1 MARRIEEG
9 MRNLS
14 LEDKDRI
21 AEYLSGLNESLQ
33 ENQID
38 IYEFAGSVEAL
49 LRFVNAIIEK
59 RQAALDERVRGA
71 GDY

>member
-1 MARRIEEG
+1 

-14 LEDKDRI
+14 LEDKVRI
-21 AEYLSGLNESLQ
+21 AEYLSGLNESVQ

-38 IYEFAGSVEAL
+38 IYEFARSVEAL

>member
-1 MARRIEEG
+1 

>member
-1 MARRIEEG
+1 

-21 AEYLSGLNESLQ
+21 AEYLCGLNESLQ

>member
-1 MARRIEEG
+1 

-59 RQAALDERVRGA
+59 RQAALEERVRGA